1 MPDEE
6 PAAETLED
14 VVARFEQVS
23 DDELDAAVN
32 VVKAEAYDHVVTIGR
47 YNTELGQLQRQY
59 DAVLA
64 RLQALLQL
72 QEARA
77 AAPPPNRAARR
88 AKPAKAT
95 GKRAPARKRR

>member
-1 MPDEE
+1 MTDE
-6 PAAETLED
+6 PPVETLEEL
-14 VVARFEQVS
+14 VARFEAVS
-23 DDELDAAVN
+23 DDELEKAVN
-32 VVKAEAYDHVVTIGR
+32 VVKADAYDHVVTIGR
-47 YNTELGQLQRQY
+47 YNNELGQLQRQY

-64 RLQALLQL
+64 RLGALLKL

-77 AAPPPNRAARR
+77 AGPPPNRAARR